1 MKLVTVVM
9 VLALALGVVAPAS
22 AQSTSNNNDEKKRAE
37 VGVFFDYF
45 KLQFLSANM
54 YGVGGRAGFNI
65 FHGLSIE
72 GEMSYDFESSSNF
85 NVISAGI
92 LTPVTANIRLIH
104 ALAGPK
110 FEVGKGSIRFFVV
123 AKAGILNFSI
133 ATPVTAG
140 NVANQIANLSD
151 GNNKVVYYPGGGIE
165 IGSGRFGIRIEAG
178 DEIFIDNGANHNLKA
193 SAGPVFRF

>member
-9 VLALALGVVAPAS
+9 VLALALGVVAPAAC
-22 AQSTSNNNDEKKRAE
+22 AQSNNSDEKKRAE
-37 VGVFFDYF
+37 VGVFFDYY

-65 FHGLSIE
+65 FHALSLE
-72 GEMSYDFESSSNF
+72 GEMSYDFERSSTI
-85 NVISAGI
+85 NVLSGNALVPIIS
-92 LTPVTANIRLIH
+92 NIRLIH

-110 FEVGKGSIRFFVV
+110 FQVGKGSIRFFVV
-123 AKAGILNFSI
+123 AKAGVLNFGI

-140 NVANQIANLSD
+140 NVANQIANIKD
-151 GNNKVVYYPGGGIE
+151 GSNKVVYYPGGGIE

-178 DEIFIDNGANHNLKA
+178 DEIFFDNGANHNLKA
-193 SAGPVFRF
+193 AAGPVIRF